1 MFFFSDMN
9 RDGAD
14 EGSRLDLTA
23 PTQLQGPRKLLKEG
37 GVAKAKS
44 GRKLTLILCND
55 VLVLIENRNLYRMV
69 SRFTLCAPLFP
80 FLSHPS
86 LPALLPSPCRS
97 LSNTFSSL
105 FLPIVSI
112 FDHISRSFQSLTVV
126 FSLYPSLTSP
136 SGQVAMSPPSV

>member
-1 MFFFSDMN
+1 MN

-69 SRFTLCAPLFP
+69 SRFTLCAPYSP
-80 FLSHPS
+80 FSRTPPT
-86 LPALLPSPCRS
+86 LP
-97 LSNTFSSL
+97 T
-105 FLPIVSI
+105 FLPPA
-112 FDHISRSFQSLTVV
+112 D
-126 FSLYPSLTSP
+126 P
-136 SGQVAMSPPSV
+136 